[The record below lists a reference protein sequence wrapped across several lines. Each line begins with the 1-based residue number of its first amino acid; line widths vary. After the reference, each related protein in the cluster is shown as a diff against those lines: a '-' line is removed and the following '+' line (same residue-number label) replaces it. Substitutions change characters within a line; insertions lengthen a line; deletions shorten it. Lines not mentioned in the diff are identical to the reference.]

1 METKIKVT
9 QEDIKKANEDI
20 AIGKRRAKSC
30 PIAQALKRQNVKFI
44 GVITNAIEL
53 SNGCISLPEKAIS
66 FIRAYCTSP
75 PKLAFRRTS
84 FSFNINIP
92 KEYLSPKTNSQNKK

>member
-1 METKIKVT
+1 MRTKIEVT

-44 GVITNAIEL
+44 GVLTNAIEL
-53 SNGCISLPEKAIS
+53 SNECISLPEKAIS
-66 FIRAYCTSP
+66 FIRAYDTSP

-92 KEYLSPKTNSQNKK
+92 KEYLSQSNLPKNKE